1 MNCILLTGESE
12 EVLWLIFTDC
22 SLSGYNWDRSLKTLG
37 KTLRVSWGACH
48 FTPLHPY
55 SQSCSNKKFSDWR
68 AYYGKRWRGCER
80 ILWKLI
86 WKMLSNFNI
95 RPECLGLA
103 CVITLKASTFN
114 NKEGCGSSMIKWKL
128 KDQEQ
133 MTKNTSDKRRG
144 NKIRW
149 IICSEMLLLQSDA
162 RYQSLLHIRFSSL
175 WR

>member
-22 SLSGYNWDRSLKTLG
+22 SLPGYNWDRSLKSLG

-149 IICSEMLLLQSDA
+149 IICS
-162 RYQSLLHIRFSSL
+162 
-175 WR
+175 